1 MSPALLVI
9 VSLLGGV
16 GAATRF
22 VVDGLVRSRRPGP
35 FPLATLVVN
44 VSGSALLG
52 GLTGAMLAGVV
63 PTGLYLAVGVGFC
76 GGYTTFSTA
85 MAESVRLV
93 QAGDLRRAVTSTLG
107 SLALT
112 LLAAAAG
119 FALVRLAL

>member
-1 MSPALLVI
+1 MSTALLVI
-9 VSLLGGV
+9 VALLGGV

-52 GLTGAMLAGVV
+52 GLTGAMLAGAL

-112 LLAAAAG
+112 VLAAVAG